1 MIYFLPINSIDSN
14 LPRLSF
20 IYRRKIWRQRKKKVE
35 EPKLKLRAL
44 VVDDSRVMRGMV
56 MQTLQQTEIA
66 EFQFSEASSGNEA
79 LDKFDAEET
88 DIIFCDW
95 NMPGMNG
102 IEFARQIRSMHWA
115 SHIPVVM
122 ITSESADGKQQDA
135 FNQARITCYI
145 TKPFTTDE
153 ISEKLLPVIDGIVKK
168 KESTKPAAVANAV
181 PPKPSGGFFTKLM
194 GG

>member
-1 MIYFLPINSIDSN
+1 M
-14 LPRLSF
+14 
-20 IYRRKIWRQRKKKVE
+20 E
-35 EPKLKLRAL
+35 EPKLTLRAL
-44 VVDDSRVMRGMV
+44 VIDDSRVMRGMV
-56 MQTLQQTEIA
+56 MQTLKQTELA
-66 EFQFSEASSGNEA
+66 EFEFSEASTGNEA
-79 LDKFDAEET
+79 LDKFDAEQTE
-88 DIIFCDW
+88 IIFCDW

-115 SHIPVVM
+115 NHIPVVM

-153 ISEKLLPVIDGIVKK
+153 IREKLLPVIDGIAKK
-168 KESTKPAAVANAV
+168 KEQTKPTVAAKPVS
-181 PPKPSGGFFTKLM
+181 PKPSGGFFTKLM

>member
-1 MIYFLPINSIDSN
+1 M
-14 LPRLSF
+14 
-20 IYRRKIWRQRKKKVE
+20 
-35 EPKLKLRAL
+35 

-56 MQTLQQTEIA
+56 MQTLRQTELA
-66 EFQFSEASSGNEA
+66 EFEFSEASNGNEA
-79 LDKFDAEET
+79 LDKFDAEQTE
-88 DIIFCDW
+88 IIFADW

-145 TKPFTTDE
+145 TKPFTADE
-153 ISEKLLPVIDGIVKK
+153 IKEKLIPVIDGIVKK
-168 KESTKPAAVANAV
+168 KEQMKPSAPTPKPAA
-181 PPKPSGGFFTKLM
+181 PKPTGGFFTKLM